1 MAMRKQLYRRIFL
14 WLLLL
19 LSLLVLIQLIPTLTS
34 SNTVRADDFVRFWA
48 GAKLTLSGENP
59 FDPSN
64 VNRLQA
70 EAGMTSSGEGI
81 TSIILNPP
89 WALSFFL
96 PFGLLSYPISRLIW
110 LLVSIILIVICSNML
125 WRYYEG
131 LPNQKWIAWVVAII
145 FAPTISVLEK
155 GQIAPLILL
164 SIVGFIYFV
173 EYRHNDLAAGAFLAF
188 ATTKP
193 QIVYLLGLAVLI
205 WVIQQRRWLIL
216 VGAGA
221 TTVLLTLLPMIFNPS
236 IIEQY
241 LSAMQ
246 TYQTAEWATPTF
258 GSYLRF
264 FLFGTN
270 AVWPQFL
277 PVIFGIIWFAFFW
290 RKHASTWSWVER
302 LPILLLVSILTAPY
316 AWTYDYVI
324 LLPAIVQ
331 AAVWLLKGKK
341 LWSTYLLVGI
351 FVGISLLDLVLH
363 MKQSDFWFIWLAPVI
378 LIWYLLVRI
387 NSPRLKPAAGL

>member
-1 MAMRKQLYRRIFL
+1 MRKQLFRRIVL
-14 WLLLL
+14 WVLLILSLLLL
-19 LSLLVLIQLIPTLTS
+19 IRLIPTLTS
-34 SNTVRADDFVRFWA
+34 SSTIRADDFVRFWA
-48 GAKLTLSGENP
+48 GAKLTFVGQNP
-59 FDPSN
+59 FDPTNIS
-64 VNRLQA
+64 RLQA
-70 EAGMTSSGEGI
+70 EAGMTSTGDGI

-96 PFGLLSYPISRLIW
+96 PFGVLSYPVSRLIW
-110 LLVSIILIVICSNML
+110 LLISIVLVVICASSL
-125 WRYYEG
+125 WHFYDG

-155 GQIAPLILL
+155 GQIAPLILI

-173 EYRHNDLAAGAFLAF
+173 EYRHNDLAAGAILAF

-193 QIVYLLGLAVLI
+193 QIVYIFGLAALI
-205 WVIQQRRWLIL
+205 WVIQQRSWLIF
-216 VGAGA
+216 VGTGV
-221 TTVLLTLLPMIFNPS
+221 TTVLLTVLPMIFNPS
-236 IIEQY
+236 IIQQY
-241 LSAMQ
+241 LTAMQ

-277 PVIFGIIWFAFFW
+277 PVIIGILWFIFFW
-290 RKHASTWSWVER
+290 RKHALSWSWVER
-302 LPILLLVSILTAPY
+302 QPIMLLVSLLTAPY

-324 LLPAIVQ
+324 LLPAVVQ
-331 AAVWLLKGKK
+331 AAVWLLNERK
-341 LWSTYLLVGI
+341 LWSTYLLVGM

-363 MKQSDFWFIWLAPVI
+363 MKQSDFWFIWLAPAI
-378 LIWYLLVRI
+378 LIWYLLVRK
-387 NSPRLKPAAGL
+387 NSPRLKPAASI